1 MECFDDSTVF
11 LKMREIKKVL
21 GYSLLKRF
29 TVVLTLQM
37 TTEENSYQILIY
49 DQFIIWG
56 IFIYPSNISSQ
67 GP

>member
-1 MECFDDSTVF
+1 
-11 LKMREIKKVL
+11 MREIKKVL